1 VAKAVAGGM
10 AVKTV
15 APAVMVATEVMA
27 VMVAASVVM
36 VAVAVMVAAVEAFCD
51 NKSCMSSPKS
61 LPGSRTRSMWC
72 RRIRANQIDSSSH
85 PSTGD
90 RAACHDS

>member
-1 VAKAVAGGM
+1 VAKAVAWGM

-36 VAVAVMVAAVEAFCD
+36 VAVAVMVAAVEAFWD
-51 NKSCMSSPKS
+51 NKSYMSSPKS
-61 LPGSRTRSMWC
+61 LPCSRTRSM
-72 RRIRANQIDSSSH
+72 
-85 PSTGD
+85 
-90 RAACHDS
+90 

>member
-1 VAKAVAGGM
+1 MAKAVAWGM

-72 RRIRANQIDSSSH
+72 HRIRANQIDSSSH